1 MKKDRVRDYA
11 TAAFRDYALA
21 IRSAGDVSE
30 AQSKDNAAVENMLKY
45 FSEKNPCVVSAVKA
59 VYFTDAGLP
68 LRKNTV
74 SLRVRQYALSEHT
87 DERSVY
93 RDLKSARNKFAE
105 YRGLTMGK

>member
-21 IRSAGDVSE
+21 LKSTGNVSE
-30 AQSKDNAAVENMLKY
+30 SQSRDIAAVENMLKY
-45 FSEKNPCVVSAVKA
+45 FSEKKPCVVSAVKA
-59 VYFTDAGLP
+59 VYFIDAGLP

-74 SLRVRQYALSEHT
+74 SLRVRKYALLEHT

-93 RDLKSARNKFAE
+93 RDLKAARNKFAE
-105 YRGLTMGK
+105 YRGLTVG

>member
-21 IRSAGDVSE
+21 LKSVGNVSE
-30 AQSKDNAAVENMLKY
+30 PQSRDIAAVEKMLKY
-45 FSEKNPCVVSAVKA
+45 FSEKKPCVVSVVKA

-68 LRKNTV
+68 FRKNTV
-74 SLRVRQYALSEHT
+74 SFRVRKFAMSEHT

-93 RDLKSARNKFAE
+93 RYLKEARQKFAE
-105 YRGLTMGK
+105 YRGLTVD